1 MKIKRMVQGTA
12 LAALAAAAW
21 MGAGSDASAAIKVSD
36 ITYNG
41 GTYLDVDS
49 TANDTLEIMV
59 GIAKGADKDK
69 AKVSAWDVYEGKNAC
84 VDLSKMNVTKDAYL
98 AVKTDKD
105 EIPVFVKIDAAPKT
119 LKAELN
125 SGTGEVVFKVNGT
138 ATTNVEGDFFT
149 NSKNKLYIEKTLQY
163 QGATKYWYVPGNEYD
178 TTDKKNI
185 KTIKDLTDDKK
196 NGKDAT
202 LVTI

>member
-1 MKIKRMVQGTA
+1 
-12 LAALAAAAW
+12 
-21 MGAGSDASAAIKVSD
+21 
-36 ITYNG
+36 
-41 GTYLDVDS
+41 
-49 TANDTLEIMV
+49 
-59 GIAKGADKDK
+59 
-69 AKVSAWDVYEGKNAC
+69 
-84 VDLSKMNVTKDAYL
+84 MNVTKDAYL

-196 NGKDAT
+196 NKSPKAYGIKDLKSYYEKYSDFERVLYGTGKYYRDHVIHVFRTWITGIWLLTKNGGEYLNKVSIFENNYLICYAFH
-202 LVTI
+202 